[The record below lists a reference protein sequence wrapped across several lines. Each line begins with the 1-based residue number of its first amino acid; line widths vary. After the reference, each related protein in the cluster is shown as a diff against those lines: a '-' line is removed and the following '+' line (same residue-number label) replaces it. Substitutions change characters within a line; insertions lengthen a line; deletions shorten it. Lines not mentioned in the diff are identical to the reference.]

1 MQKKLLLLLCI
12 GWTFSAFA
20 HDGTVNISGMI
31 QNQTCT
37 VAQESIDQTVSLGDI
52 DSRQLSNIGAVSSA
66 VAFVIDLQNCS
77 SVTKGVSFTFSGS
90 VDGDNP
96 DLLALSD
103 EAGSASGLGIAIKDD
118 DSTLIPLNKAS
129 KDYAID
135 PSQADNRLAFYA
147 QYMATSTN
155 VTAGTANGTAT
166 FSLTYQ

>member
-1 MQKKLLLLLCI
+1 MKKKLLLLLCI

-90 VDGDNP
+90 VDGDNS
-96 DLLALSD
+96 DLLALS
-103 EAGSASGLGIAIKDD
+103 AFGSL
-118 DSTLIPLNKAS
+118 LL
-129 KDYAID
+129 
-135 PSQADNRLAFYA
+135 
-147 QYMATSTN
+147 
-155 VTAGTANGTAT
+155 
-166 FSLTYQ
+166 

>member
-1 MQKKLLLLLCI
+1 M
-12 GWTFSAFA
+12 
-20 HDGTVNISGMI
+20 
-31 QNQTCT
+31 
-37 VAQESIDQTVSLGDI
+37 
-52 DSRQLSNIGAVSSA
+52 
-66 VAFVIDLQNCS
+66 
-77 SVTKGVSFTFSGS
+77 
-90 VDGDNP
+90 
-96 DLLALSD
+96 ALSD

-135 PSQADNRLAFYA
+135 PSQADNRLVFYA